1 MRGHRTTEDRL
12 ESLERKLLNF
22 QKLVANPMGDDD
34 PQWAEVQIA
43 LIEKEF
49 ADIRSDTTPD
59 ERPEHVN

>member
-1 MRGHRTTEDRL
+1 MSRHRSTEDQL

-22 QKLVANPMGDDD
+22 QKLVTKPMGDD

-49 ADIRSDTTPD
+49 AQIRSDTSLD
-59 ERPEHVN
+59 ENPAHAN

>member
-22 QKLVANPMGDDD
+22 QKLVANPMGDD

-49 ADIRSDTTPD
+49 AEIRSDTPRD
-59 ERPEHVN
+59 ERPENVN